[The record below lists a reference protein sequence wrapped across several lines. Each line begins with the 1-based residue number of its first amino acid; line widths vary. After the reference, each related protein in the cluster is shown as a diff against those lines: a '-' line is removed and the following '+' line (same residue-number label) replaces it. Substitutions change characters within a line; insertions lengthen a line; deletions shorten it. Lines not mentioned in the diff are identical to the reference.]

1 KRWQI
6 TLEHAVSL
14 DSLKRS
20 ARVDSEGSLC
30 VSGLRSVCW
39 KAGLTFLLF
48 QTTETTGW
56 SRALVDSRGAY
67 ASLREHFLRYI
78 ENPDE
83 VGSALDPLDD
93 DRNSPWNTLRQDEEI
108 RAEIFQ
114 DVERCMPEEPYFR
127 RPETQTIML
136 DVLFIFCKIN
146 QDVGYRQGMHE
157 LLAPILWVVKE
168 DAIEYD
174 RDGDQGPISD
184 SDSLLKQVLDP
195 AYIEHD
201 AFTLLSLVMRSAKSF
216 YELGEPDRRS
226 STADV
231 SATQQGLSPIVE
243 RSRRIHEV
251 YLARLD
257 PELAKHLIDVE
268 ILPQIFL
275 MWQRKRSLLDP
286 GYNLTLAVLETNYS
300 FALMLLLK
308 YPPPEAPYGPKT
320 FVDDAIFL
328 RENFSGAGGAK
339 IISKYTGKSPA
350 LYSSDSRPL
359 TPLGQALSPGHNLSS
374 AKSQMPSPARFI
386 QQQGG
391 VEAIFQGAANRVF
404 DKAERLGINQAVRD
418 AVDEA
423 KKNMQGLQTS
433 RNNSRGRRSNIMR
446 WSLDEGRSIPNPR
459 ACLAEL
465 HARNQQ
471 LAGMLDQAMTDLR
484 AVSVS
489 PDGDKEKYVQAM
501 DLAIAKVE
509 FVKVYLEDS
518 TMPLPEEPE
527 PAPPS
532 PVPVAAPQP
541 LISPLRL
548 ATPQPASES
557 AGQESRLEIAG
568 HSDTDPPSK
577 VDSSLISKA
586 LSPTINLR
594 KTSLEPAR
602 DLSTTRPKAP
612 VPTRSTIAQSSF
624 SWMLE
629 PDTLSGSS
637 TKSSPPTSPFLK
649 TGRRISG
656 PNREK
661 AAFLFGEDDGEPSR
675 RPFLLGESEEIFNM
689 GSLKVNKDK

>member
-1 KRWQI
+1 MRKRWQI
-6 TLEHAVSL
+6 TIEHAVSL

-20 ARVDSEGSLC
+20 ARVDSEDSLC
-30 VSGLRSVCW
+30 VSGLRS
-39 KAGLTFLLF
+39 TFLLF

-83 VGSALDPLDD
+83 LGSALDPLDD
-93 DRNSPWNTLRQDEEI
+93 DRNSPWNTLRQDEEM

-127 RPETQTIML
+127 RPETQKIML

-168 DAIEYD
+168 DAIEYG
-174 RDGDQGPISD
+174 RDGVQGPISV
-184 SDSLLKQVLDP
+184 SDSLIKQALDP

-226 STADV
+226 
-231 SATQQGLSPIVE
+231 I
-243 RSRRIHEV
+243 
-251 YLARLD
+251 
-257 PELAKHLIDVE
+257 
-268 ILPQIFL
+268 
-275 MWQRKRSLLDP
+275 
-286 GYNLTLAVLETNYS
+286 LETNYS

-320 FVDDAIFL
+320 FVEDAIFL

-350 LYSSDSRPL
+350 LHSSDSRPP
-359 TPLGQALSPGHNLSS
+359 TPLGQALSPGRNLSS
-374 AKSQMPSPARFI
+374 AKSQMPSPARFL

-446 WSLDEGRSIPNPR
+446 WSLDEGRSIPNTR
-459 ACLAEL
+459 AYLAEV

-501 DLAIAKVE
+501 DMAIAKVE

-518 TMPLPEEPE
+518 TMPLPEEPQ

-532 PVPVAAPQP
+532 PVP
-541 LISPLRL
+541 
-548 ATPQPASES
+548 
-557 AGQESRLEIAG
+557 
-568 HSDTDPPSK
+568 
-577 VDSSLISKA
+577 
-586 LSPTINLR
+586 
-594 KTSLEPAR
+594 
-602 DLSTTRPKAP
+602 
-612 VPTRSTIAQSSF
+612 SSF

-629 PDTLSGSS
+629 PDTPSGSS

-661 AAFLFGEDDGEPSR
+661 AAFLFGEDDTEPSR
-675 RPFLLGESEEIFNM
+675 RPFLLEESEEIFNM
-689 GSLKVNKDK
+689 GSLKVNKDKSNK

>member
-1 KRWQI
+1 
-6 TLEHAVSL
+6 
-14 DSLKRS
+14 
-20 ARVDSEGSLC
+20 
-30 VSGLRSVCW
+30 
-39 KAGLTFLLF
+39 
-48 QTTETTGW
+48 
-56 SRALVDSRGAY
+56 
-67 ASLREHFLRYI
+67 
-78 ENPDE
+78 
-83 VGSALDPLDD
+83 
-93 DRNSPWNTLRQDEEI
+93 
-108 RAEIFQ
+108 
-114 DVERCMPEEPYFR
+114 
-127 RPETQTIML
+127 ML

-168 DAIEYD
+168 DAIEYG
-174 RDGDQGPISD
+174 RDGVQGPISV
-184 SDSLLKQVLDP
+184 SDSLIKQALDP

-226 STADV
+226 T
-231 SATQQGLSPIVE
+231 
-243 RSRRIHEV
+243 
-251 YLARLD
+251 RLD
-257 PELAKHLIDVE
+257 PELAKHLTDVE

-275 MWQRKRSLLDP
+275 IRWIRLLFGREFPFNDLLALWDTLFAEDP
-286 GYNLTLAVLETNYS
+286 GLDLVDMICVAMLLRIRWQLLETNYS

-320 FVDDAIFL
+320 FVEDAIFL

-350 LYSSDSRPL
+350 LHSSDSRPP
-359 TPLGQALSPGHNLSS
+359 TPLGQALSPGRNLSS
-374 AKSQMPSPARFI
+374 AKSQMPSPARFL

-446 WSLDEGRSIPNPR
+446 WSLDEGRSIPNTR
-459 ACLAEL
+459 AYLAEV

-501 DLAIAKVE
+501 DMAIAKVE

-518 TMPLPEEPE
+518 TMPLPEEPQ

-548 ATPQPASES
+548 ATPQPVSES
-557 AGQESRLEIAG
+557 AGQEPRVEITSQ
-568 HSDTDPPSK
+568 SDTDHPSK

-586 LSPTINLR
+586 LSPTIYLQ
-594 KTSLEPAR
+594 KTSIEPAR
-602 DLSTTRPKAP
+602 DPSTARPKAP

-629 PDTLSGSS
+629 PDTPSGSS

-661 AAFLFGEDDGEPSR
+661 AAFLFGEDDTEPSR
-675 RPFLLGESEEIFNM
+675 RPFLLEESEEIFNM
-689 GSLKVNKDK
+689 GSLKVNKDKSNK